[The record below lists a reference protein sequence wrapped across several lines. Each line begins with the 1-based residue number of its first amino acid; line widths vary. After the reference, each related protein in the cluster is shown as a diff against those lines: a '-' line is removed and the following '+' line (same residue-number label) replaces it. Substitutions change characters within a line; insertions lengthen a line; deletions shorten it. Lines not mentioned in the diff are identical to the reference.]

1 MVSLQ
6 EVNLAAGALTVSEER
21 RMMVDFTKPFMSF
34 RSTALIKK
42 PKRRKERIK
51 SAQELLSSANSYG
64 VIEGSIA
71 QTLFSL
77 SGNATYSR
85 MWARMNTFW
94 PPALVHS
101 VPEGLAR
108 ARNEDYAFIL
118 DTPAA
123 EYVASRR
130 PCDLY
135 TIEPFLDRRQYAFVV
150 HKGDPRKAAIDAAIQ
165 SFTDSQELQ
174 LIYMKWWQ
182 GECHRNRA
190 TSRPR
195 GVRNGNTN
203 QKTSVVTTNINLA
216 KHESVTHKITATGSK
231 ASKMNID
238 YIHVLIVLLLGR
250 QALIAR

>member
-1 MVSLQ
+1 
-6 EVNLAAGALTVSEER
+6 
-21 RMMVDFTKPFMSF
+21 MVDFTKPYMAF
-34 RSTALIKK
+34 RSTALLKK
-42 PKRRKERIK
+42 PKRRRDRIK
-51 SAQELLSSANSYG
+51 TAQELLSSPFSYG

-71 QTLFSL
+71 QELFSL

-94 PPALVHS
+94 LPALVQS

-108 ARNEDYAFIL
+108 ARNEEYGFIL

-130 PCDLY
+130 PCDFY
-135 TIEPFLDRRQYAFVV
+135 TIEPFLDRRHYALVV
-150 HKGDPRKAAIDAAIQ
+150 RKGDAKLASIDAAIQ

-182 GECHRNRA
+182 GECHRNHGNRA

-195 GVRNGNTN
+195 GVRNGKPN
-203 QKTSVVTTNINLA
+203 QKTSELTTEINAIRQEPYTDKVTRTGND
-216 KHESVTHKITATGSK
+216 ATQIFP
-231 ASKMNID
+231 NFIC
-238 YIHVLIVLLLGR
+238 VLLFTGLCYR
-250 QALIAR
+250 ALNVS